1 LILITK
7 NSMSP
12 QSRATIS
19 ANTTFPS
26 VSGDDESSTWPCNAC
41 SSPSSVAEIAWAANA
56 AFALHKIEGSASS
69 DVNPLLELPSLPK
82 KRASALI
89 SSSSKQSLEPTS
101 STTNSAIHPSQPFLS
116 SYGSAFLSGIFA
128 DIAESGEEDS
138 PAMEEGGEG
147 LSAGYYEDD
156 TNTNAS
162 ISLEPR
168 PKKSRTNPSSTF
180 GGHLKSYKA
189 LAGLT
194 EGADSSVNATAM
206 ELSPSVVSPRPNISS
221 TAIKIQLF
229 NDQVRELQDLAFP
242 SLPRLPV
249 TVSSSSFS
257 SSDAVGAVVTPRQE
271 DASSSDPDQY
281 GWFVSMD
288 DDEGSSDDETSPP
301 MFLPNTKPDLAFK
314 AMVAPRPPK
323 PEENQDIEVQ
333 QALAADTIDDVLG
346 DLF

>member
-1 LILITK
+1 
-7 NSMSP
+7 MSP

-82 KRASALI
+82 KRA
-89 SSSSKQSLEPTS
+89 LEPTS
-101 STTNSAIHPSQPFLS
+101 STTNTAIHPSQPFLS